1 MKTLLITGGNK
12 GIGRM
17 ISRLLAESGW
27 NVAIAA
33 RSYDQGVSYANELSD
48 QTGQQV
54 CFYQADVTNRQEVTS
69 LVQEVKRDFGGIHAL
84 VHAVGP
90 FLRERKLFADHSAEE
105 IEELIQ
111 GNFMSSL
118 WLTREMIPIMREE
131 QFGRL
136 IYFGFGRVSEAPAWP
151 DRSVYAAAKTGL
163 VSFMKSIAVEEA
175 VYGITANMVSP
186 GDIIG
191 EYKEMTREQ
200 VITISDDE
208 TPRGR
213 PGSGEDVAR
222 IVHFL
227 LQEQS
232 DFMTGSVLNV
242 TGGLDVIHPRSK
254 KQITSIQ

>member
-17 ISRLLAESGW
+17 ISKVMAESGW
-27 NVAIAA
+27 SVAIAA
-33 RSYDQGVSYANELSD
+33 RSYDQGVFYANELSD
-48 QTGQQV
+48 QTGQKV
-54 CFYQADVTNRQEVTS
+54 CFYQADVTSRQEIRS
-69 LVQEVKRDFGGIHAL
+69 LVQEVKKDFGGVHAL

-90 FLRERKLFADHSAEE
+90 FLRERKLFTDHSAEE

-118 WLTREMIPIMREE
+118 WLTHEMIPMMREE
-131 QFGRL
+131 LFGRL

-200 VITISDDE
+200 VTNIFDEE

-227 LQEQS
+227 LQEPS
-232 DFMTGSVLNV
+232 DFITGSVLNA